1 MYSTISITHIII
13 SVILSL
19 VALYIVIRSIYGL
32 VKNIQF
38 TALADYYVPVFAVG
52 LLYLELVLGLLLYY
66 MHMNKLEDFINQAN
80 ANDYFSSRFWAI
92 EHTILMFFA
101 IIFGH
106 LGLVYAKNL
115 KNSKSKFK
123 QNFLYF
129 GLSIDLL
136 KTKFTKFK
144 FFLLSSYILPSVS
157 LLPYLIRGDQK
168 PVFYGLIFIIP
179 LCFSGYE
186 ILLNYIKKNR

>member
-1 MYSTISITHIII
+1 MYSTILIAHIII

-38 TALADYYVPVFAVG
+38 KALADYYVPVFAVG

-115 KNSKSKFK
+115 KNSSSKFK

-129 GLSIDLL
+129 GLS
-136 KTKFTKFK
+136 F
-144 FFLLSSYILPSVS
+144 ILIIIS
-157 LLPYLIRGDQK
+157 LLMN
-168 PVFYGLIFIIP
+168 IP
-179 LCFSGYE
+179 
-186 ILLNYIKKNR
+186 NNA